1 MPGLAS
7 SLKIPL
13 AKSHNIHGL
22 TRCWELVPET
32 QSFSRLGEKTTT
44 TLLLFLISL
53 KVLPLTCWH
62 SIKNSVLG
70 IPISY
75 MLPKDNDFVLLVSS
89 DLEVYVDLTLSPV
102 DTTAP
107 PSVPREH
114 AFSMSWVLSCNT
126 LNKMQ
131 WPTSGKHLVLFL
143 HDA

>member
-32 QSFSRLGEKTTT
+32 QSFSRLGEKITT

-70 IPISY
+70 ILISY

-89 DLEVYVDLTLSPV
+89 DLEVYVDLTCVPIGHQSTTQCAARTCLLHFLS
-102 DTTAP
+102 
-107 PSVPREH
+107 
-114 AFSMSWVLSCNT
+114 LI
-126 LNKMQ
+126 MQ
-131 WPTSGKHLVLFL
+131 YFE
-143 HDA
+143 